1 MKENDFIEDQLAHA
15 GEADNLPPE
24 VLKMDR
30 CRVTSQS
37 DIAEEE
43 FLFRLSGTPCFPR
56 CELTTVTG
64 PAKSGKTFLTSMIMA
79 CCARR
84 QVLEWERV
92 SEAPL
97 RVCWMDTEQS
107 CMTTKRILTGR
118 VAKLVGQEPFPDE
131 QYFVLNTRCLSIAER
146 VDMFHLAVSTYEPD
160 ILIIDG
166 IADLLDDINNGAAVT
181 DLVQQLLA
189 EASGGHCNITAI
201 IHLNRTGERLGL
213 RGWLGSVL
221 MQKSYDMF
229 NCERLAP
236 SQTLSASM
244 TFSRHSST
252 ERTLY
257 YEIDEQGLPYTA
269 KKPDIRQR
277 GGDGKFTS
285 RNDSLCQTAGSKADS
300 FCQTYILRSGGDN
313 WQWDLRRLFADG
325 LGTAVTLSLNDLKR
339 SVMSKANIRSARYYE
354 KLFEEACAQRIVKTM
369 LDRGGRVL
377 AAMP

>member
-97 RVCWMDTEQS
+97 RVCWIDTEQS
-107 CMTTKRILTGR
+107 C
-118 VAKLVGQEPFPDE
+118 
-131 QYFVLNTRCLSIAER
+131 N
-146 VDMFHLAVSTYEPD
+146 
-160 ILIIDG
+160 
-166 IADLLDDINNGAAVT
+166 
-181 DLVQQLLA
+181 
-189 EASGGHCNITAI
+189 
-201 IHLNRTGERLGL
+201 
-213 RGWLGSVL
+213 
-221 MQKSYDMF
+221 
-229 NCERLAP
+229 
-236 SQTLSASM
+236 
-244 TFSRHSST
+244 
-252 ERTLY
+252 
-257 YEIDEQGLPYTA
+257 EQGLPYTT

-277 GGDGKFTS
+277 GEDGKFTS
-285 RNDSLCQTAGSKADS
+285 RNDSLCQAAGSKADS

-325 LGTAVTLSLNDLKR
+325 LGTAVTLSLDDLKR